1 MTRIGKGKFS
11 KYHFFKNLPLQGY
24 TITRIQIGL
33 LSSTVLVIF
42 MKDKKISM
50 SLKTFELS
58 EYEVKENAHQK
69 FKRKKHVANFLLPAL
84 LLVHRTYLAVWFT
97 K

>member
-1 MTRIGKGKFS
+1 
-11 KYHFFKNLPLQGY
+11 
-24 TITRIQIGL
+24 
-33 LSSTVLVIF
+33 
-42 MKDKKISM
+42 MKDKKISV